1 MPPAEETPEPGTAAS
16 LVESAPS
23 RPPESASSTPPSRA
37 PSAWQLRV
45 GLLGLLAYS
54 LLSSY
59 LMRPSAARM
68 ARAQHASDT
77 MSALRTAKIAYSQ
90 RQRQAAPPALAGR
103 NRVLAERA
111 ARAQRAL
118 EDQAISQWRAMAR
131 GTTGTPGDWRRLGLL
146 LLTFGRPGGKEALLH
161 ATRPAARSAPSA
173 RPNAAEAEAV
183 TVPPEQ
189 ERRLWQ
195 AFTGD
200 TPLSRAQVPALRA
213 TLSRLNLGWFEPL
226 AAAQLYARAGMAAEA
241 AQARAVALAGTRALV
256 RLSTFQV
263 SLLGLGLL
271 GLGGIVFFWRRLR
284 AFRADLPPAPRLFSS
299 SALLT
304 AFVLFLA
311 ASLLIGLPLLPLRGV
326 LMRLSDAMMGRVAV
340 ALGLLLYL
348 PTVGF
353 ALWALRRLA
362 ARESPSAA
370 RLSLRAMLA
379 GLGFRSPNFAAE
391 VGIGLL
397 GYCLCLPLLL
407 GASALSE
414 RLFHNFPTPPHP
426 VVLSLMAMRSP
437 LDMVALLFQTAV
449 AAPLVEELTFRGMLY
464 PALRPRWGV
473 VGGAILSGSLFALMH
488 PTLPG
493 GFLPLA
499 TLGACFA
506 LACEYRNG
514 SLWPSVVMHGLNN
527 GLLLLNTWAT
537 LST

>member
-1 MPPAEETPEPGTAAS
+1 MPPAW
-16 LVESAPS
+16 
-23 RPPESASSTPPSRA
+23 R
-37 PSAWQLRV
+37 LRV

-59 LMRPSAARM
+59 LMRPSPARL

-77 MSALRTAKIAYSQ
+77 MSALRAAKIAYSQ
-90 RQRQAAPPALAGR
+90 RQQRATAPALAGR
-103 NRVLAERA
+103 NRALAERA
-111 ARAQRAL
+111 ARAQRTL
-118 EDQAISQWRAMAR
+118 EDRAISQWRAMAR
-131 GTTGTPGDWRRLGLL
+131 GAAGTTGDWRRLGLL
-146 LLTFGRPGGKEALLH
+146 LLTFERPGGRDALLH
-161 ATRPAARSAPSA
+161 ATRPAARSAPPA
-173 RPNAAEAEAV
+173 RPDESEPEAV
-183 TVPPEQ
+183 AVPPEQ
-189 ERRLWQ
+189 ERRLWE
-195 AFTGD
+195 ALSSD
-200 TPLSRAQVPALRA
+200 TPLDRAQVPALRV

-226 AAAQLYARAGMAAEA
+226 AAALLYSRAGMAAEA
-241 AQARAVALAGTRALV
+241 AQARSAALAGTRALV

-271 GLGGIVFFWRRLR
+271 GLGGILFFWRRLR
-284 AFRADLPPAPRLFSS
+284 TFRAELPPAPRLFSS
-299 SALLT
+299 PALLT

-326 LMRLSDAMMGRVAV
+326 LMRLSDATAGRVAV

-370 RLSLRAMLA
+370 RLSLREMLA
-379 GLGFRSPNFAAE
+379 GLGFHSPNFAAE
-391 VGIGLL
+391 VRFGLL

-414 RLFHNFPTPPHP
+414 RLFHNFATPPHP
-426 VVLSLMAMRSP
+426 IVLSLMAMRSP
-437 LDMVALLFQTAV
+437 LDMIALLFQTAV
-449 AAPLVEELTFRGMLY
+449 AAPLVEELAFRGMLY

-473 VGGAILSGSLFALMH
+473 VGGALFSGAIFALLH
-488 PTLPG
+488 PMLPG

-506 LACEYRNG
+506 LAREYRNG
-514 SLWPSVVMHGLNN
+514 SLWPSVVMHSLNN
-527 GLLLLNTWAT
+527 GLLLLSAWAT
-537 LST
+537 LAT